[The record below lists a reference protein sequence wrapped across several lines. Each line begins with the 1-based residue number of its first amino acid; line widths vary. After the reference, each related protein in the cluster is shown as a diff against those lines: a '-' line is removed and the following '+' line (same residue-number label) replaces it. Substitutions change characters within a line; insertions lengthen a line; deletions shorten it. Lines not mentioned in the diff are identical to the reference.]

1 MDLRDDHAHDFLLD
15 QDVAS
20 VTLCYSSRPPVC
32 YLAPYKRMQNFCDCE
47 TGLPQPLLSVLEDNM
62 DVEEVEVSRVDSP
75 SLPAPVPA
83 PSSQQDATLLSEVPS
98 NSASDSDSNPVELQ
112 HAAERS
118 RAYSR
123 WKPRGG
129 DEDDSP
135 ILALPRALVA
145 RQYWV
150 SRDTNLKIGHTCG
163 EPGNRI
169 CQQSWRKFSSTRRLR
184 VHAPR
189 HYINVFCPCGKYFY
203 QRDYVLRH

>member
-1 MDLRDDHAHDFLLD
+1 LDPPCTKFNPPTIDWSLLDSLESNLLEPETEMDLRDDHAHDFLLD

-123 WKPRGG
+123 
-129 DEDDSP
+129 
-135 ILALPRALVA
+135 
-145 RQYWV
+145 
-150 SRDTNLKIGHTCG
+150 
-163 EPGNRI
+163 
-169 CQQSWRKFSSTRRLR
+169 
-184 VHAPR
+184 
-189 HYINVFCPCGKYFY
+189 
-203 QRDYVLRH
+203 